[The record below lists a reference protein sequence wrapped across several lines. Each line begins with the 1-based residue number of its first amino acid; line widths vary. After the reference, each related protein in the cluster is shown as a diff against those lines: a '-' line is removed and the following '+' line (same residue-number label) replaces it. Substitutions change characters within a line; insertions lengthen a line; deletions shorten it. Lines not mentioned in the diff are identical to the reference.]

1 MPASSDAN
9 RRLVLQGSP
18 KRSALS
24 VIPRSKTISNN
35 ATTTRVLAKAIST
48 ILQMA
53 LPGARRSGL
62 VYFGPARPSCLWFDL
77 VSSASSQVVGE
88 LGSTGTNRML
98 VWFMLLIAWRS
109 CGWPQSIGIA
119 MIDVSSPFSALCQT
133 HAEPFIVP
141 PEH

>member
-1 MPASSDAN
+1 MHVSLCQGVSN
-9 RRLVLQGSP
+9 LVHFGLLSVGWALSG
-18 KRSALS
+18 SAL
-24 VIPRSKTISNN
+24 RSG
-35 ATTTRVLAKAIST
+35 
-48 ILQMA
+48 
-53 LPGARRSGL
+53 PARRGIVPFVFCPVLFCLIQFDRCGL